1 MSDFL
6 SINGVSVERDDIRNV
21 LLGEGKVAAIKYV
34 VDCTQCSLKDAHM
47 VVTEIEEGV
56 ATVKVPV
63 VEQTVR
69 EKAVVKYVDGKI
81 QVTYQDNDGV
91 VYENVNPA
99 HPVWMAVKRLMP
111 DNQTL
116 MDMEEFY
123 AQDEPVIKASP
134 FHSYNEEVL
143 GHRKPNF
150 LLIGVIVLLLV
161 LLLIYFY
168 YNM

>member
-21 LLGEGKVAAIKYV
+21 ILGEGKMAAIKYV
-34 VDCTQCSLKDAHM
+34 ADRTQCNLKDAYM
-47 VVTEIEEGV
+47 VVTEIEQGV
-56 ATVKVPV
+56 STVKVPV
-63 VEQTVR
+63 SGQIIQ
-69 EKAVVKYVDGKI
+69 EKAVAKYVHGKI

-91 VYENVNPA
+91 VYENVNPT
-99 HPVWMAVKRLMP
+99 HPVWGAVKRLMP
-111 DNQTL
+111 DNQVL
-116 MDMEEFY
+116 IDMEEFY
-123 AQDEPVIKASP
+123 AQDESVIKASP